1 MNIQLLESI
10 LSLSSKGSPTV
21 IPSEVIRATTEEKE
35 LQIANL
41 NVLHKG
47 NAEVAEIALKKLQV
61 AAVANENVFEHL
73 MDCVKVCSLGQV
85 TDALFAVGGQY
96 RRSM

>member
-1 MNIQLLESI
+1 M
-10 LSLSSKGSPTV
+10 
-21 IPSEVIRATTEEKE
+21 IRATTEEKE

-41 NVLHKG
+41 KVLHQG
-47 NAEVAEIALKKLQV
+47 NAKAAAKALKKLQT
-61 AAVANENVFEHL
+61 AAIANENVFEHL
-73 MDCVKVCSLGQV
+73 MDCVKVCTLGQV